1 VDCLGIIDEVRVILG
16 RRLLGNAVQKR
27 QNTDKM
33 HTVPGA
39 EPPKLMPPPSKF
51 LNRSMLSRG
60 LQRGGVEEGWMW
72 FCVLQRERIGRAVS
86 PSQPRG
92 QIIAEK

>member
-1 VDCLGIIDEVRVILG
+1 VDCLGIIDEVGVILG
-16 RRLLGNAVQKR
+16 RRLLEDAVQKR
-27 QNTDKM
+27 QNTQKM

-72 FCVLQRERIGRAVS
+72 FCGCRESGSV
-86 PSQPRG
+86 G
-92 QIIAEK
+92 QCHPASREVR